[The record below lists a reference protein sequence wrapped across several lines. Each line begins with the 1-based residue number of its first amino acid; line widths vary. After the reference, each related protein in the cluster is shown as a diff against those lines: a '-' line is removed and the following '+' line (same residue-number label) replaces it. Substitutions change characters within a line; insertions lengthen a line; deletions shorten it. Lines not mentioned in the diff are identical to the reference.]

1 MKQVVTNDL
10 YNIFLYLF
18 LHVNKQA
25 VDGGKPAL
33 SATVAVHIIVTDT
46 NDHAPSFPQLNY
58 EYNITT
64 TEPQIKVCFHK
75 SGYFKTGTKK
85 LELSLHVSCFQAYSL
100 EYSIIII

>member
-64 TEPQIKVCFHK
+64 TEPQVKVCFHK
-75 SGYFKTGTKK
+75 DILK
-85 LELSLHVSCFQAYSL
+85 LEPRNWNYLSVSHVFKPIA
-100 EYSIIII
+100 